1 MLASDR
7 LDREVAWAV
16 KRAGRSPDQVKGEVA
31 ALERFVDRAWA
42 AHFPVRQ
49 GYITLTESLGGPVE
63 GVRLRVMR
71 GDFRARLELRCD
83 YQRAR
88 GDDQAIAILVQ
99 SAAHSDELAQ
109 IEAQGARR
117 LRRFRWLGA
126 GLGLALF
133 AFIFWPIF
141 ASMGPAALPLIFGFV
156 VLGIMPIGGVVFG
169 GYVAERI
176 NAGRLARRLAASVGD
191 DALQTDFRRWRALAR
206 QLGVA
211 RRSIARGSRGGPFRI
226 EALAAGE
233 S

>member
-1 MLASDR
+1 MAPE
-7 LDREVAWAV
+7 REVAWAV
-16 KRAGRSPDQVKGEVA
+16 KRAGRSPDQVRGEVV
-31 ALERFVDRAWA
+31 ALERFLDRTWA

-49 GYITLTESLGGPVE
+49 GYITLTESLEGPVA

-88 GDDQAIAILVQ
+88 GDEQAIAILVH

-109 IEAQGARR
+109 IQAQGSRR
-117 LRRFRWLGA
+117 LRRARWFGA
-126 GLGLALF
+126 GLGLSLF
-133 AFIFWPIF
+133 AAIFWPIF
-141 ASMGPAALPLIFGFV
+141 ASNGPAALPLMFGFV
-156 VLGIMPIGGVVFG
+156 ALGVMPIGGIVFG
-169 GYVAERI
+169 GYAAERV

-206 QLGVA
+206 QLGAA

-226 EALAAGE
+226 EALAEG
-233 S
+233 